1 MIKGLIHQ
9 VRLTY
14 RLLRDP
20 RVPLW
25 AKVIPFL
32 PLIYLLSPIDILP
45 DFIPVI
51 GQLDDL
57 TLMIAGMRLFE
68 SMIPEYI
75 AHEHRLAIEGAER
88 PLEVVDS
95 TAHQVG
101 DRPRKR

>member
-20 RVPLW
+20 RVPFW
-25 AKVIPFL
+25 AKAIPLL

-45 DFIPVI
+45 DFIPVL

-57 TLMIAGMRLFE
+57 TLLVAGMRLFE
-68 SMIPEYI
+68 AMTPEYI
-75 AHEHRLAIEGAER
+75 THEHRQAIEGAES

-95 TAHQVG
+95 TARQVG
-101 DRPRKR
+101 GKPRKR

>member
-9 VRLTY
+9 IRLTY

-25 AKVIPFL
+25 VKAIPFL
-32 PLIYLLSPIDILP
+32 PLIYLVSPIDILP

-57 TLMIAGMRLFE
+57 TLIVAGMRLFE
-68 SMIPEYI
+68 AMAPEYI
-75 AHEHRLAIEGAER
+75 AHEHRQAIEGSER
-88 PLEVVDS
+88 PLEVVES
-95 TAHQVG
+95 TARQPG
-101 DRPRKR
+101 DEKRKR

>member
-1 MIKGLIHQ
+1 M
-9 VRLTY
+9 
-14 RLLRDP
+14 RDP

-25 AKVIPFL
+25 IKAIPLL

-45 DFIPVI
+45 DFIPVL

-68 SMIPEYI
+68 AMTPDYI
-75 AHEHRLAIEGAER
+75 AHEHRQAIEGAEN

-101 DRPRKR
+101 GRPRKR

>member
-9 VRLTY
+9 IRLTY

-25 AKVIPFL
+25 VKAIPFL
-32 PLIYLLSPIDILP
+32 PLVYLLSPIDILP

-57 TLMIAGMRLFE
+57 TLIVAGMRLFE
-68 SMIPEYI
+68 AMTPEYI
-75 AHEHRLAIEGAER
+75 AHEHRQAIEGAER
-88 PLEVVDS
+88 PLDVVES
-95 TAHQVG
+95 TARRSG
-101 DRPRKR
+101 DEARKR

>member
-20 RVPLW
+20 RVPFW

-32 PLIYLLSPIDILP
+32 PLVYLLSPIDFVP
-45 DFIPVI
+45 DFIPVL

-57 TLMIAGMRLFE
+57 TLLIAGMRLFE
-68 SMIPEYI
+68 AMIPDYI
-75 AHEHRLAIEGAER
+75 AQEHRMAIEGGER

-95 TAHQVG
+95 TAHEVG
-101 DRPRKR
+101 ERLRKR